1 MPEYDFFS
9 ANAALAAK
17 DELDVEALE
26 LIYRLEVSGEVLYQG
41 LADRVEDPEAKE
53 LLRRNG
59 VEERAHARRIA
70 KVLSIRTGPEWT
82 PGPEHEEILAVPLP
96 DTVDANFFLAVVQG
110 EIAGDAGYQRWA
122 DRETDPEIERLL
134 RLNGREETIHAGR
147 AQQVHE
153 ILSR

>member
-9 ANAALAAK
+9 ATAALGRK

-26 LIYRLEVSGEVLYQG
+26 LMYRLEVSGEVLYQG
-41 LADRVEDPEAKE
+41 LADRVDEPEAKE

-59 VEERAHARRIA
+59 VEERGHARRLA
-70 KVLSIRTGPEWT
+70 KVLTIRTGTEWT
-82 PGPEHEEILAVPLP
+82 PSAEHEEILTVPLP
-96 DTVDANFFLAVVQG
+96 DTVDAAFFLAVVQG
-110 EIAGDAGYQRWA
+110 EIAGDASYQRWA
-122 DRETDPEIERLL
+122 ERESDPEVERLL
-134 RLNGREETIHAGR
+134 RLNGREETIHAER